1 MIEDQER
8 IERLVGSAFRVTLLI
23 LIAVGAPFVLG
34 YRSESPVW
42 GPFTSRY
49 LFGVLAPFA
58 VIALFALAAA
68 LAWNPVARRLEA
80 GAGRLPRIPAIIL
93 FWGAGIAALGYSAF
107 ISDEHVSVL
116 MALLA
121 LCALALAWHASFRGA
136 SAFLSFLPILLF
148 AIVLFG
154 AELATGAARPLAVWG
169 DASTFASL
177 FPREA
182 PFIGPGGRLKPGL
195 KTRMRAPEYP
205 AGAGIVTNADGF
217 RNAQEF
223 AIPGDYSELRVL
235 SLGDSFSTGFCADQ
249 EHFFGSLL
257 EQEIRVASERARVMN
272 AEVSDPAYGLH
283 YLQTHGMRY
292 RPALVIYG
300 LSGNDVMQ
308 AEQFYGPDRLFRLTT
323 EGKLEA
329 NPAFDPA
336 IEDAWTR
343 YAGFTYKV
351 AGDPAA
357 EPSRAAAAVLGKLV
371 RFRLFAMLAGAS
383 RRAGSAPVPMPGFAD
398 DLERADGRKR
408 LVDGA
413 SNLAFFYRPGGAPV
427 ETMYAAFFDLL
438 RQMQKTAAAGGARF
452 LLVLHPSRLAT
463 QPQDWEIMKQ
473 RWSLAEED
481 FDLTLPN
488 HRIASFCDEHGIALC
503 DLREDFITEA
513 ARGKNLYLPGGD
525 THYSRDGH
533 AVAAAA
539 AARCVR
545 ALLPSMV
552 GEGRVASHS
561 GRIVNED
568 GMGRSPRRADGS
580 TTAWPR

>member
-1 MIEDQER
+1 MIQSRAPMTAATEGTVGHER
-8 IERLVGSAFRVTLLI
+8 AERFIGSAFRVTVLL
-23 LIAVGAPFVLG
+23 LVAVGAPFVFG
-34 YRSESPVW
+34 YRSADPVW

-49 LFGVLAPFA
+49 LFGVLVPFA
-58 VIALFALAAA
+58 AVAAGALAAA
-68 LAWNPVARRLEA
+68 LAWDPIARALA
-80 GAGRLPRIPAIIL
+80 AMAGRLPRTLAAVAT
-93 FWGAGIAALGYSAF
+93 WGAGIVLLAYTAF

-121 LCALALAWHASFRGA
+121 PAAMALAWHAAFRGA
-136 SAFLSFLPILLF
+136 AVFLALFPILLF
-148 AIVLFG
+148 GIVLFG
-154 AELATGAARPLAVWG
+154 VELATGAAHPLAVWG

-177 FPREA
+177 FPRQA
-182 PFIGPGGRLKPGL
+182 PFIGPGGRLRPGL
-195 KTRMRAPEYP
+195 NTRMRAPEYP

-217 RNAQEF
+217 RNTQEF
-223 AIPGDYSELRVL
+223 VIPGDYSELRVL

-300 LSGNDVMQ
+300 LSGNDIMQ
-308 AEQFYGPDRLFRLTT
+308 AEQFYGRDRLFHLT
-323 EGKLEA
+323 EERRLEA
-329 NPAFDPA
+329 NPAFDPDVA
-336 IEDAWTR
+336 DAWTR
-343 YAGFTYKV
+343 FADFAYPV
-351 AGDPAA
+351 AGDLST
-357 EPSRAAAAVLGKLV
+357 EPSRAASLVLAKLV

-383 RRAGSAPVPMPGFAD
+383 RRAGATPVPMPGFAGD
-398 DLERADGRKR
+398 AERADGRKR

-438 RQMQKTAAAGGARF
+438 LQMRVTASRGGAQF
-452 LLVLHPSRLAT
+452 LLVLHPSRLQT

-473 RWSLAEED
+473 RWKLAEED
-481 FDLTLPN
+481 FDLTLPDR
-488 HRIASFCDEHGIALC
+488 RIAEFCDAHGIRLC

-513 ARGKNLYLPGGD
+513 GRGKNLYLPGGD
-525 THYSRDGH
+525 THYNREGH

-539 AARCVR
+539 AARCLR
-545 ALLPSMV
+545 ALLPSMEGV
-552 GEGRVASHS
+552 GHIATQASTPTPP
-561 GRIVNED
+561 GTLAR
-568 GMGRSPRRADGS
+568 
-580 TTAWPR
+580 